1 MVINRPS
8 STSIAIFFSIV
19 SILITGIFIFV
30 MIKDGY
36 IIGTPI
42 SMADTGQVGDFIGGV
57 VGTVISAAAFYF
69 LYMTFSDQR
78 KTSYRQHVE
87 SYFYEMLRAYQ
98 TNVNSMKYDATN
110 LLVDKGSL
118 YIAPRIYESKEIFD
132 VIFMQLVTCRNE
144 LKHLL
149 CKHSRLYISEYENHL
164 LENNQITK
172 RNIDIYELGYID
184 IAYNIVFYGTSS
196 EGMVVLR
203 NQLYKRYKKRLVD
216 IILKYISL
224 KPASNKYLFKKWNY
238 ISSRKRRQQIIDL
251 VEDVYEWRQKK
262 IIKDYQPKYP
272 QYSVGYNNDFVK
284 YYKGF
289 QHIMGHYYRQLFHMV
304 TYINE
309 QKHFDYQ
316 TKYDYV
322 KNIRTLM
329 SNSEQVLLFFNSIS
343 CLGRQW
349 ELEAELNP
357 KLKEYCLSD
366 YHLITKY
373 DLIKNIPDEML
384 YGVNYKSYYPFVNY
398 EHESIKHA
406 NLLYN

>member
-36 IIGTPI
+36 KIGTPI

-149 CKHSRLYISEYENHL
+149 CKHSRLYISEYENH
-164 LENNQITK
+164 
-172 RNIDIYELGYID
+172 
-184 IAYNIVFYGTSS
+184 F
-196 EGMVVLR
+196 
-203 NQLYKRYKKRLVD
+203 
-216 IILKYISL
+216 
-224 KPASNKYLFKKWNY
+224 
-238 ISSRKRRQQIIDL
+238 
-251 VEDVYEWRQKK
+251 
-262 IIKDYQPKYP
+262 
-272 QYSVGYNNDFVK
+272 SVQCG
-284 YYKGF
+284 
-289 QHIMGHYYRQLFHMV
+289 I
-304 TYINE
+304 
-309 QKHFDYQ
+309 
-316 TKYDYV
+316 
-322 KNIRTLM
+322 
-329 SNSEQVLLFFNSIS
+329 
-343 CLGRQW
+343 
-349 ELEAELNP
+349 
-357 KLKEYCLSD
+357 
-366 YHLITKY
+366 
-373 DLIKNIPDEML
+373 
-384 YGVNYKSYYPFVNY
+384 
-398 EHESIKHA
+398 
-406 NLLYN
+406 